1 MSLTFVNDNSG
12 IPIAKITSKSKD
24 LDKKIWYFNDKGKVN
39 NNSLVPTYDEL
50 KLKNDSDKFQ
60 LMPSDKTRSI
70 FCSGMQGI
78 GKSYWIGAYL
88 KQYQKLHKD
97 AKIIIFSEKDHDV
110 AIDDQL
116 KNITRVP
123 IDSTLLD
130 NPITKEELNDQPE
143 YTMFVF
149 DDVDGIE
156 IRLRRE
162 VYRLLNVLINVYR
175 SKKLNIIFSSHKSCD
190 VSWTSTALQGCD
202 VLVFFHRNYNRNVE
216 YLVREYINKK
226 EVKNFEKGLYN
237 NSRYCCFIK
246 TYPSLMLFED
256 QIKIC

>member
-1 MSLTFVNDNSG
+1 MKNLKLSLLTLMSVISFGSLAQSFVSTTNTTSAGTCDGTALFDTTVLNINILTWNNQGIVIQYGGYSIDSLCSGTYSLTYIDTTNSVTTTTLTIGTSCVNFYAAT
-12 IPIAKITSKSKD
+12 I
-24 LDKKIWYFNDKGKVN
+24 
-39 NNSLVPTYDEL
+39 
-50 KLKNDSDKFQ
+50 
-60 LMPSDKTRSI
+60 
-70 FCSGMQGI
+70 
-78 GKSYWIGAYL
+78 
-88 KQYQKLHKD
+88 
-97 AKIIIFSEKDHDV
+97 
-110 AIDDQL
+110 
-116 KNITRVP
+116 P